1 MPMFKCSECGNV
13 VEDEAPPEKCACG
26 AEFSYDEVH
35 DFEESS
41 KNEDEDEFHKAD
53 VDDDA
58 DDGF

>member
-1 MPMFKCSECGNV
+1 MPIFKCSECGNV

-41 KNEDEDEFHKAD
+41 KDEDEDD
-53 VDDDA
+53 GA